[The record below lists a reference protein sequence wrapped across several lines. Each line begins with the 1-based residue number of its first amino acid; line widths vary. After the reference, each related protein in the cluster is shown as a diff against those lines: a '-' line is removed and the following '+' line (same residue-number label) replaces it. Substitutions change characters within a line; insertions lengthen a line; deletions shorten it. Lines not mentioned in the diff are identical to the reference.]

1 MNDRV
6 KMAPVTDPDAQAMAA
21 MGSLSRIE
29 VEYQCAE
36 CGQLLPR
43 KDHGDGVF
51 EISAQCPNCKTINAP
66 RID

>member
-6 KMAPVTDPDAQAMAA
+6 TMAPVSDPDAQAMAT

-43 KDHGDGVF
+43 TDHNDGV
-51 EISAQCPNCKTINAP
+51 I
-66 RID
+66 